1 MSLTGTR
8 KDPFLLHDSL
18 PLNNIRRVHIPSS
31 YFSPILSH
39 SLSFF
44 LNLLD
49 SPLNSSPLV
58 AEKKIQLKCKILIHL
73 SAR

>member
-18 PLNNIRRVHIPSS
+18 ALNNIRRVHIPAS
-31 YFSPILSH
+31 YFSPILFIH
-39 SLSFF
+39 FSFF

-49 SPLNSSPLV
+49 TPLSTSTLLV
-58 AEKKIQLKCKILIHL
+58 AKKKENP
-73 SAR
+73 AAV

>member
-18 PLNNIRRVHIPSS
+18 PLNNIRQVHIPSS

-39 SLSFF
+39 SLFFF
-44 LNLLD
+44 LIYLTP
-49 SPLNSSPLV
+49 PLNSSPLV
-58 AEKKIQLKCKILIHL
+58 AREKNP
-73 SAR
+73 AGV

>member
-31 YFSPILSH
+31 YSSPILSH
-39 SLSFF
+39 SLFFF
-44 LNLLD
+44 LIYLTPTSTLAF
-49 SPLNSSPLV
+49 L
-58 AEKKIQLKCKILIHL
+58 
-73 SAR
+73 

>member
-31 YFSPILSH
+31 YFSPILPLLFSY
-39 SLSFF
+39 F
-44 LNLLD
+44 LIYLTLPSTLAFVWQKEKN
-49 SPLNSSPLV
+49 P
-58 AEKKIQLKCKILIHL
+58 AEV
-73 SAR
+73 

>member
-18 PLNNIRRVHIPSS
+18 PLNNIKRVDIPGS
-31 YFSPILSH
+31 YFSPILPH
-39 SLSFF
+39 SLVFF

-49 SPLNSSPLV
+49 SSPNPSQLRR
-58 AEKKIQLKCKILIHL
+58 EKK
-73 SAR
+73 SG

>member
-18 PLNNIRRVHIPSS
+18 PLNNIRRVHIPGS
-31 YFSPILSH
+31 YFSLTLSH

-44 LNLLD
+44 LIYLNPPPPNLAL
-49 SPLNSSPLV
+49 L
-58 AEKKIQLKCKILIHL
+58 
-73 SAR
+73 